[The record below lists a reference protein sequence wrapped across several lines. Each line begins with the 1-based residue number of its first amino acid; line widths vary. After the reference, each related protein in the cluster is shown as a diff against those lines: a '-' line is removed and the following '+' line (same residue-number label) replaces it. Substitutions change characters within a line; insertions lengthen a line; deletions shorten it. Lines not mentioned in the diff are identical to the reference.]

1 MAIDPKLVSIKEAKY
16 LPTSEA
22 KSTSDFLF
30 FEDQVLKKSP
40 MSNIYDKVTSGIKG
54 NATQANAPTP
64 YTAEDFPN
72 GLFETYV
79 VRTPLTMPNSWGS
92 AVTQAELDANFVYF
106 DVDNGVVSKFYTLK
120 PKLEPFSNEGIQQI
134 TDWNYPFVEVPTT
147 EIRQNIALAIKE
159 IYIKN
164 ADFLLYD
171 YLITDFRRSQDLGS
185 GYPDNRYEINIAVV
199 NKGTT
204 TLVSEFNKVVN
215 SHIEPIGLDLWNLG
229 DFYILIDWYKF
240 PNKTGFSVVR
250 SLTNRLNERC
260 SDLKSNS
267 LIQQKL
273 NFGNQVNNKEHF
285 LPSAYVTD
293 SYKELNG
300 AFLSIDVA
308 GDIRKYGQLYLNH
321 FENNSGDLKI
331 YIKNTA
337 GNIVML
343 NSPTSAFTDI
353 QQITLYDIYDGTFL
367 YPLIKMTID
376 GSKLHDGY
384 FDYGT
389 DLPLNLQPIR
399 FKDVSEYFKLYKK
412 NLGKLAYLNSGV
424 QVLGLSTRN
433 YTVKNAEDV
442 GILPTNTASQNST
455 AINAAISGGNVLLKI
470 NKAGVYLL
478 GNSIEIESNTSI
490 FNTEGVIYKKTIE
503 DYAFV
508 NKGARNRTINSN
520 IHFHNL
526 EIDSDAKTSFISGIN
541 NVNLCTYGLRGSV
554 SFFGVNTVRM
564 TGYFRIHNEHD
575 VACQLANWHDVAMEN
590 VYIESLSDAVHI
602 NDGSKFR
609 GKNFN
614 IRSDDDAIPLNAMDW
629 INSSPS
635 FGDISDIVVENFQD
649 ADSGLSGLG
658 GQTMRNLV
666 GAWIDYYPGVS
677 VMIGDVVTHNGI
689 NYRVLANIG
698 TSEAV
703 STVEPTITTDGVQAD
718 GNFFWKYAGISDGK
732 YQANVYDVLINGLKS
747 YTEDRHICRFDAER
761 YAGTE
766 YGRAIHPDVLPAN
779 LPFVKN
785 VNFMNVWKDT
795 YGHFIYAGSDMTG
808 IKYEYR
814 ITGAKG
820 FKQKYFDN
828 PYQSDGSVIE
838 LYDCDM
844 TGNNEFLATGINTTA
859 VVLNALNGF
868 GYLRGIDIG
877 GKLITDANVED
888 LPTAKVE
895 DSICYFNDE
904 MYVVYRGNWQ
914 KV

>member
-1 MAIDPKLVSIKEAKY
+1 MINSFNWLQAQIKLIW
-16 LPTSEA
+16 SE
-22 KSTSDFLF
+22 LRN
-30 FEDQVLKKSP
+30 LKK
-40 MSNIYDKVTSGIKG
+40 DGEGEKSGIKG
-54 NATQANAPTP
+54 IATQTNAPTV
-64 YTAEDFPN
+64 YTPETYPN
-72 GLFETYV
+72 GLFESYKV
-79 VRTPLTMPNSWGS
+79 NLPLTLPNSWGS

-106 DVDNGVVSKFYTLK
+106 DVTNGSVDKVLSK
-120 PKLEPFSNEGIQQI
+120 
-134 TDWNYPFVEVPTT
+134 
-147 EIRQNIALAIKE
+147 
-159 IYIKN
+159 
-164 ADFLLYD
+164 
-171 YLITDFRRSQDLGS
+171 
-185 GYPDNRYEINIAVV
+185 
-199 NKGTT
+199 KG
-204 TLVSEFNKVVN
+204 EK
-215 SHIEPIGLDLWNLG
+215 
-229 DFYILIDWYKF
+229 
-240 PNKTGFSVVR
+240 
-250 SLTNRLNERC
+250 
-260 SDLKSNS
+260 
-267 LIQQKL
+267 
-273 NFGNQVNNKEHF
+273 NNKEYF
-285 LPSAYVTD
+285 LPSAYVTNY
-293 SYKELNG
+293 YKELNG
-300 AFLSIDVA
+300 AFLSIDVV
-308 GDIRKYGQLYLNH
+308 GDIRKYGQLYLNR
-321 FENNSGDLKI
+321 FENNSGGLRL

-337 GNIVML
+337 GNIVIL

-389 DLPLNLQPIR
+389 DLPLNLQPVR
-399 FKDVSEYFKLYKK
+399 FKDASEYFKLYKN

-455 AINAAISGGNVLLKI
+455 AINAAISGGNVLLKM
-470 NKAGVYLL
+470 NKAGVYLI
-478 GNSIEIESNTSI
+478 GNPIEIESNTSI
-490 FNTEGVIYKKTIE
+490 FNTEGVIYKKTIG

-526 EIDSDAKTSFISGIN
+526 EIDCDAKTSFISGID

-554 SFFGVNTVRM
+554 SFFGVNTLRM
-564 TGYFRIHNEHD
+564 TGYFRMYNEHD
-575 VACQLANWHDVAMEN
+575 VACHLANWHDVAMEN
-590 VYIESLSDAVHI
+590 VFIESLSDAVHI

-609 GKNFN
+609 GKNFD

-689 NYRVLANIG
+689 NYRVLANLG
-698 TSEAV
+698 TPEAV
-703 STVEPTITTDGVQAD
+703 STVEPTLTTDGVQAD

-761 YAGTE
+761 YIGLD

-795 YGHFIYAGSDMTG
+795 YGHFIYAESDMTG

-814 ITGAKG
+814 IIGAKG

-838 LYDCDM
+838 IYDCDM

-868 GYLRGIDIG
+868 GYLRNIDIG
-877 GKLITDANVED
+877 GKLITDANVEN

-895 DSICYFNDE
+895 DSICYYNNE
-904 MYVVYRGNWQ
+904 AYIVYRGNWE
-914 KV
+914 KI